1 MLGPRSLTA
10 TYLSPRGSIGVAWN
24 LSSAADRVALPARI
38 PVGVEAAVLAVPKSF
53 RSLGVNWHPAA
64 RVVVT
69 DGGLEVWNGTGL
81 VGQPT
86 GVVSAHDSGEAVEF
100 TVGSGGYA
108 LEARLP

>member
-1 MLGPRSLTA
+1 MLCQSHVKAVSKPSRS
-10 TYLSPRGSIGVAWN
+10 RIK
-24 LSSAADRVALPARI
+24 AALKPCQSGAKAVPKPFSTNVEAVALPK
-38 PVGVEAAVLAVPKSF
+38 PF

-64 RVVVT
+64 RAVVT

-81 VGQPT
+81 VGQPA
-86 GVVSAHDSGEAVEF
+86 GVVSAVDSGEAVEL